1 MPVESDGINLQMKLM
16 GLLGMM
22 PEVVSG
28 SYVHV
33 YTHTHTLNKIIA
45 RYGGA
50 SSNPN
55 IWKAEA
61 DGSLSLSPAWDMYL
75 VAGQPGVYK
84 VMMMM
89 MINQVTTKVC

>member
-33 YTHTHTLNKIIA
+33 YTHTHLTKLL
-45 RYGGA
+45 
-50 SSNPN
+50 P
-55 IWKAEA
+55 
-61 DGSLSLSPAWDMYL
+61 DMVVHL
-75 VAGQPGVYK
+75 LIPTFGRQRQ
-84 VMMMM
+84 MDL
-89 MINQVTTKVC
+89 